1 MNLKNI
7 LPPHL
12 RSKVYFAVGLFGLV
26 IGSGIVGIAALTAGG
41 LAVPAGLTVGLT
53 ALNAI
58 YVYVAGAFGFI
69 AQANTPEDGAT
80 AREQVANTHDLAEL
94 VDNYEGEPLPYDVE
108 EESEDDSEPVG

>member
-41 LAVPAGLTVGLT
+41 LTVPVAVTAGLT

-69 AQANTPEDGAT
+69 AQANTPEGPNTIQVSSPDFEDIEYIEDVVEALPEATVDGM
-80 AREQVANTHDLAEL
+80 V
-94 VDNYEGEPLPYDVE
+94 
-108 EESEDDSEPVG
+108 EDDGPVG

>member
-41 LAVPAGLTVGLT
+41 LTVPVAVTAGLT

-69 AQANTPEDGAT
+69 AQANTPDDSTA
-80 AREQVANTHDLAEL
+80 AREQVTNTHELAEL
-94 VDNYEGEPLPYDVE
+94 AYNYETGEDEPLPYEV
-108 EESEDDSEPVG
+108 EDDSEPVG